1 MEERPRRLP
10 APTQPLT
17 GNITSL
23 LAIAQ
28 SDITVTRALRSCPII
43 GHGYDSVAAVL
54 RSLGTLPDQHA
65 DNASKAAI
73 NAERRVIGK
82 WLRDN
87 WTERQW
93 VDSVPWRFRSDS
105 WPASSYQETIA
116 TMTEGKVNAWLNPA
130 FLWAASAKLKV
141 GVFLLTNRQASA
153 GPAGVGLYHIGEQQA
168 YSHYIV
174 LQWSSHH
181 FDSCG
186 LPAAHEQLQLRF
198 ARDSAVVRALIAATR
213 AHTIDAAAAVVD
225 NPIFIHDDEER
236 LRLEQLPD
244 GVAAV
249 SALLPSPSAPRPA
262 AMSTSLRGDH
272 NTQAGAQGGQTK
284 RAAATVPKVTASRPP
299 AAPQRGGRISRR
311 TASAV
316 TAAVSAPV
324 AAPRPAPSLPA
335 HRRAQSAAPSAAAA
349 AAMQAVDAAVQA
361 VDTSARRAQPS
372 LSASPPELQPTVAQL
387 AAHGVLYDF
396 ISFSNVPQWVGMCSS
411 AFNAYRVASERGDS
425 ARQTQAL
432 IDILMLPQR
441 TLTKL
446 PRGGGKR
453 AAGRLVRTIKAR
465 CRDVGAELRRRTGC
479 VDPPDRTVQ
488 LTVHTAALI
497 TAPSAAVAERS
508 EADAAAAALSPSV
521 ADTESDSQSDD
532 GVDSLEWRPAGRR
545 TARPAS
551 SAAEPESAEAGDVQA
566 GKSSAAARRPPGP
579 VSELRR
585 AMLQLSLDPD
595 DKAARLA
602 NRLICSNH
610 TRRAARALH
619 STATMADLTQPAVR
633 KAVQLLHPPLP
644 ADSVLPRLP
653 ADADQV
659 ILADGEAMKRIIRSS
674 DNGAA
679 AGPSGWG
686 GGLLAALVESDIC
699 RFGIIALLK
708 DILNGDIPDAA
719 RQYLLASRLVAI
731 TKPDSDSLRPIAV
744 GELFYRLAA
753 VIAVSRTRAAAARL
767 LAPHQYGVG
776 VRSGAERIVHSM
788 QYSLTDR
795 TAKRAA
801 LKVDISNAFNSCD
814 RALMLRKLYATP
826 ELSSL
831 FRIADFAYSAPS
843 TLLLQRCD
851 GASIESSNGVRQG
864 DPLACL
870 LFCVYMRELYA
881 ELAGKADVVLYGFI
895 DDLHIV
901 GSPAEVMKALAALQQ
916 LLPGVSLH
924 CNTAKSCL
932 AYFHDDTAPLPAS
945 LLRTLAEQD
954 IAVRHDW
961 MEVMGAVVGRDS
973 EAVKQGL
980 ECLAAKDNGSEAFF
994 RRLQSPE
1001 LLVQSALL
1009 VLRQCAV
1016 PKLNYLLRC
1025 SPPACIAEQAAHFDT
1040 TLVTDACNKL
1050 ELRCD
1055 ERTAKVV
1062 QRLRLRL
1069 KDGGFGLKS
1078 ATQTSPAAYTASVAA
1093 ARDTAVF
1100 APFRNA
1106 AHPLPA
1112 DTLLHSWLTD
1122 SMARLRQAT
1131 PGSQLESMLPPSA
1144 SSFFSFYANAAS
1156 TLTSSLQSSITDLA
1170 NDYQRE
1176 ACRDAAKQLRPQ
1188 DGGRALAHFTACSAD
1203 FASAWKRAAPTQP
1216 LTTLLDKQYRIAAR
1230 LNLGLP
1236 PLSSD
1241 HQLPA
1246 NCPLCKKGENAVAE
1260 DPWHYLVCKS
1270 QSYREVS
1277 TRHHA
1282 VKDALYR
1289 AVLLT
1294 GGQAVREVKGLD
1306 VNSMLRPDL
1315 QIVYPGRH
1323 VLTDIA
1329 VVHPLAVYGRSQPEN
1344 STATAKDMEGKKRR
1358 KYAAIAKRHDAE
1370 LIPFAVE
1377 TCGGL
1382 GPDAIA
1388 LLDVISGAASEHLS
1402 LWSQEDAAKEVLN
1415 SAAIAVQK
1423 GNAMTI
1429 LGAHAAA
1436 LLRAA

>member
-1 MEERPRRLP
+1 MLRATGTTGCAAPTCPKARTCWAASARESADTAAALCLSAIVPSVPSLARLLVEEKPPRFSATASTRGMSLP
-10 APTQPLT
+10 AY
-17 GNITSL
+17 ITSL
-23 LAIAQ
+23 PAFNQ
-28 SDITVTRALRSCPII
+28 PGRRVSLRSCHIL
-43 GHGYDSVAAVL
+43 GRGYCSFAAVL
-54 RSLGTLPDQHA
+54 RSLGRLPHQH
-65 DNASKAAI
+65 DDERSIAAI
-73 NAERRVIGK
+73 NSERRETGQWIK
-82 WLRDN
+82 EN
-87 WTERQW
+87 WTESQW
-93 VDSVPWRFRSDS
+93 VDNVPWRHRADL
-105 WPASSYQETIA
+105 WPDSSYQHNID
-116 TMTEGKVNAWLNPA
+116 TMTEGKVNEYLSPA
-130 FLWAASAKLKV
+130 FLWPTSAKQKV
-141 GVFLLTNRQASA
+141 GVFLVVDGQPRERA
-153 GPAGVGLYHIGEQQA
+153 AGVELYHIGEQQA
-168 YSHYIV
+168 YSEYIV
-174 LQWSSHH
+174 LMMSSGH
-181 FDSCG
+181 FESCG
-186 LPAAHEQLQLRF
+186 VLTAEGRLQLRF
-198 ARDSAVVRALIAATR
+198 ARDSVVVKALAAACAAHAQAVAAALGSCQWGPDLERQRLEQQSAG
-213 AHTIDAAAAVVD
+213 AAAAPGSCPV
-225 NPIFIHDDEER
+225 
-236 LRLEQLPD
+236 
-244 GVAAV
+244 
-249 SALLPSPSAPRPA
+249 PSASPGPA
-262 AMSTSLRGDH
+262 A
-272 NTQAGAQGGQTK
+272 
-284 RAAATVPKVTASRPP
+284 
-299 AAPQRGGRISRR
+299 
-311 TASAV
+311 
-316 TAAVSAPV
+316 APV
-324 AAPRPAPSLPA
+324 PA
-335 HRRAQSAAPSAAAA
+335 HSHRCAQSAVPSAAEAAADVQAAAAAEPVCDSPAVPPAPASNSDPELNCRVTRSQSGAADTLAALQRRAAAA
-349 AAMQAVDAAVQA
+349 AAVTAVPRFRTAPRSSGRKGQRPVSSSPAPSRAAA
-361 VDTSARRAQPS
+361 ARSAAPTALQSVSAAPRQPRP
-372 LSASPPELQPTVAQL
+372 SPPASSPEFLSQPTVAQL

-532 GVDSLEWRPAGRR
+532 GDDSLEWRPAGRR

-566 GKSSAAARRPPGP
+566 GKSSAAARRPNGP

-633 KAVQLLHPPLP
+633 EAVQLLHPPLP
-644 ADSVLPRLP
+644 AESVLPRLP
-653 ADADQV
+653 ADADQI
-659 ILADGEAMKRIIRSS
+659 ILADGGAMKRIIRSS

-699 RFGIIALLK
+699 RLGIIALLK
-708 DILNGDIPDAA
+708 DILNGNIPDAA

-753 VIAVSRTRAAAARL
+753 VIAVSRTRKAAAQL
-767 LAPHQYGVG
+767 LSPHQYGVG
-776 VRSGAERIVHSM
+776 VPSGAERIVHSM

-814 RALMLRKLYATP
+814 RALMLRKLYARP

-980 ECLAAKDNGSEAFF
+980 DCLAAKDNGSEAFF

-1025 SPPACIAEQAAHFDT
+1025 SPPAGIAEQAAHFDT

-1100 APFRNA
+1100 APFRAA

-1112 DTLLHSWLTD
+1112 DTLLHGWLT
-1122 SMARLRQAT
+1122 R
-1131 PGSQLESMLPPSA
+1131 
-1144 SSFFSFYANAAS
+1144 
-1156 TLTSSLQSSITDLA
+1156 
-1170 NDYQRE
+1170 
-1176 ACRDAAKQLRPQ
+1176 CC
-1188 DGGRALAHFTACSAD
+1188 TA
-1203 FASAWKRAAPTQP
+1203 
-1216 LTTLLDKQYRIAAR
+1216 
-1230 LNLGLP
+1230 G
-1236 PLSSD
+1236 
-1241 HQLPA
+1241 
-1246 NCPLCKKGENAVAE
+1246 
-1260 DPWHYLVCKS
+1260 
-1270 QSYREVS
+1270 
-1277 TRHHA
+1277 
-1282 VKDALYR
+1282 
-1289 AVLLT
+1289 
-1294 GGQAVREVKGLD
+1294 
-1306 VNSMLRPDL
+1306 
-1315 QIVYPGRH
+1315 
-1323 VLTDIA
+1323 
-1329 VVHPLAVYGRSQPEN
+1329 
-1344 STATAKDMEGKKRR
+1344 
-1358 KYAAIAKRHDAE
+1358 
-1370 LIPFAVE
+1370 
-1377 TCGGL
+1377 
-1382 GPDAIA
+1382 
-1388 LLDVISGAASEHLS
+1388 
-1402 LWSQEDAAKEVLN
+1402 
-1415 SAAIAVQK
+1415 
-1423 GNAMTI
+1423 
-1429 LGAHAAA
+1429 
-1436 LLRAA
+1436 